1 MINNLKQYKENTL
14 TRVDGNL
21 GPNNLKQ
28 YKENTLTRLDG
39 NLGPNNLK
47 QYKENTLTRVDGNL
61 GPNLGQVQTC
71 SGVKFV
77 IGIPNTPLLIT
88 LTNYMVKM
96 F

>member
-1 MINNLKQYKENTL
+1 MI
-14 TRVDGNL
+14 
-21 GPNNLKQ
+21 
-28 YKENTLTRLDG
+28 
-39 NLGPNNLK
+39 NNLK